1 LRIYGH
7 ATELVLRVVAIRNV
21 RMYQVR
27 CTLHPWDGKEE
38 SWEPAG
44 TFRNSRSM
52 RVGNLKP
59 GKMYAFQVR
68 ALGGSTGSG
77 DWSDPVSHMCM

>member
-1 LRIYGH
+1 MSFHLIRLGLRNASDLH
-7 ATELVLRVVAIRNV
+7 
-21 RMYQVR
+21 QVR

-68 ALGGSTGSG
+68 APGRFNRFGRLE
-77 DWSDPVSHMCM
+77 